1 MLFLLA
7 STAYAMGGGGGAEGQ
22 GGGGGF
28 SIILPL
34 LLIMVIFYFLLI
46 RPQQRA
52 EKRKKEMISSVK
64 KGYRVIT
71 AGGIRGTV
79 AKVYEKVSFYT
90 AKLDS
95 AGIKPGDV
103 KSLAY
108 LRKLPFTLK
117 DDLRINYLLGLLAV
131 GRGKVLEIHGSSG
144 TTGKPIIVAY
154 TEGDIDA

>member
-22 GGGGGF
+22 GGGFG
-28 SIILPL
+28 IILPL

-79 AKVYEKVSFYT
+79 AKVYENDKIVVVT
-90 AKLDS
+90 VAKDVDVEVAL
-95 AGIKPGDV
+95 AKIEAAAPPGEEV
-103 KSLAY
+103 GVAASGG
-108 LRKLPFTLK
+108 K
-117 DDLRINYLLGLLAV
+117 DDKEA
-131 GRGKVLEIHGSSG
+131 GKRKER
-144 TTGKPIIVAY
+144 KEPRRPRRK
-154 TEGDIDA
+154 

>member
-1 MLFLLA
+1 
-7 STAYAMGGGGGAEGQ
+7 MGGGGGGEGQ
-22 GGGGGF
+22 GGGF

-79 AKVYEKVSFYT
+79 AKVYEKDKIVVVT
-90 AKLDS
+90 VAKGVDIEVAL
-95 AGIKPGDV
+95 AKIEAAAPPGEDV
-103 KSLAY
+103 
-108 LRKLPFTLK
+108 
-117 DDLRINYLLGLLAV
+117 AV
-131 GRGKVLEIHGSSG
+131 GGAGRREDKPA
-144 TTGKPIIVAY
+144 GKPK
-154 TEGDIDA
+154 ERKGLRRPRRR

>member
-7 STAYAMGGGGGAEGQ
+7 STAHAMGGGGGGEGQ
-22 GGGGGF
+22 GGGGF

-52 EKRKKEMISSVK
+52 EKRKKEMISSIK

-79 AKVYEKVSFYT
+79 AKVYEKDKIVVVT
-90 AKLDS
+90 VAKGVDVEVAL
-95 AGIKPGDV
+95 AKIEAAAPPGEDV
-103 KSLAY
+103 
-108 LRKLPFTLK
+108 
-117 DDLRINYLLGLLAV
+117 AV
-131 GRGKVLEIHGSSG
+131 GGDERKED
-144 TTGKPIIVAY
+144 KPAAKPKDRK
-154 TEGDIDA
+154 EPRRPRRR